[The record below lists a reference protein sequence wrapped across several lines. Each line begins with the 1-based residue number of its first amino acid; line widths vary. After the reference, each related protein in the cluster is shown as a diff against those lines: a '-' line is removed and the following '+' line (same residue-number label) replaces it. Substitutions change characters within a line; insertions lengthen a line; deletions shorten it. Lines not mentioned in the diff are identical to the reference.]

1 MRESE
6 NAESCVKKI
15 KELLRIWWVTRKR
28 YHSFSASPFL
38 PHSLMFSSET
48 LCWKFKQNQYFPSCQ
63 IHKSIF
69 SKAEFSSYHL
79 SWWKLSI
86 FDVKEKVIYSVHIL
100 SKQFY
105 FLNVMLYNI
114 YVTLCHLFSGPIK
127 EKEVWGRKEEGK
139 EGRKG
144 REFLLTYSLERT
156 IAPNRREKINAITC
170 EMRKT
175 ARAAETE
182 SSSI

>member
-6 NAESCVKKI
+6 NAESCVKKN
-15 KELLRIWWVTRKR
+15 KVKLLRIWWVTRKKI
-28 YHSFSASPFL
+28 SQFFCFSLSTTL
-38 PHSLMFSSET
+38 SLMFSSET

-105 FLNVMLYNI
+105 FFLNVYARTWNKASLTPCLEPLPRSLVIFMFTYFKK
-114 YVTLCHLFSGPIK
+114 VTVSHIAW
-127 EKEVWGRKEEGK
+127 VRK
-139 EGRKG
+139 
-144 REFLLTYSLERT
+144 LLL
-156 IAPNRREKINAITC
+156 
-170 EMRKT
+170 
-175 ARAAETE
+175 
-182 SSSI
+182 